1 MSAEEDQQS
10 QSGYDEQAGGPG
22 APTPLGAL
30 EVCMRLVLSTCAR
43 LTMRQGVAGLSK
55 RDIQLFIDA
64 GYNTVESVAYT

>member
-30 EVCMRLVLSTCAR
+30 EVC
-43 LTMRQGVAGLSK
+43 
-55 RDIQLFIDA
+55 DA
-64 GYNTVESVAYT
+64 LEWRPELG

>member
-30 EVCMRLVLSTCAR
+30 EVCRHLVLLDRTR
-43 LTMRQGVAGLSK
+43 LTVW
-55 RDIQLFIDA
+55 
-64 GYNTVESVAYT
+64 